1 MYSDT
6 LDFRCVTWNF

>member
-6 LDFRCVTWNF
+6 L